1 MYRLCA
7 IAHKILRRH
16 YSSGYN
22 FTSLSRLSL
31 LQTLYEQPK
40 TTLKV
45 LSAQMLTS
53 PSSLCITINRMQ
65 KEQLILKEQDPT
77 DKRKIFYSLTDEGK
91 LLLME
96 EMNKT
101 ADHVDQILGLLT
113 EEEQQ
118 KLFNLLEQTEEII
131 QILEERSK

>member
-1 MYRLCA
+1 
-7 IAHKILRRH
+7 
-16 YSSGYN
+16 
-22 FTSLSRLSL
+22 
-31 LQTLYEQPK
+31 
-40 TTLKV
+40 
-45 LSAQMLTS
+45 MLTS